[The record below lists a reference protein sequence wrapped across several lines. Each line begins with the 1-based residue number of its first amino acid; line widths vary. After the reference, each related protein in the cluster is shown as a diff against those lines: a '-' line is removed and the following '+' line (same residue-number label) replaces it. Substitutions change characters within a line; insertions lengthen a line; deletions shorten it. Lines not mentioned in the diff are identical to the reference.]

1 MIRIKEINK
10 KIWIGYGLVFILVYS
25 MIDGLNMSYGEM
37 AAEFGGWLV
46 ITNIV
51 LNIVMGVMAGFMIA
65 LSDYVLK
72 FKGIK
77 TKGDNM
83 SFLSVLFG
91 IFTYGCTPCVISFL
105 AVFGIN
111 FSVLALPFAGLP
123 YKLISLA
130 LMGLGIWILARELK
144 RKQCDIRF

>member
-1 MIRIKEINK
+1 MIRLQEINK
-10 KIWIGYGLVFILVYS
+10 KIWIGYGLVFLLVYS
-25 MIDGLNMSYGEM
+25 MIDGLNMSYGDM
-37 AAEFGGWLV
+37 AREHGTWLV
-46 ITNIV
+46 VTNIALNV
-51 LNIVMGVMAGFMIA
+51 LMGAIAGFMIA

-77 TKGDNM
+77 TKGDSM

-130 LMGLGIWILARELK
+130 LMGLGIWILSRELK
-144 RKQCDIRF
+144 RNQCDIRL

>member
-1 MIRIKEINK
+1 MIRLQELNK
-10 KIWIGYGLVFILVYS
+10 KKWIGYGLAFLLVYS

-37 AAEFGGWLV
+37 AQEFGIWLV
-46 ITNIV
+46 IANV
-51 LNIVMGVMAGFMIA
+51 ALNILMGAMAGFMIA
-65 LSDYVLK
+65 LSEYVLQ

-111 FSVLALPFAGLP
+111 FSVIALPFAGLP

-130 LMGLGIWILARELK
+130 LMGLGIWILTRELK
-144 RKQCDIRF
+144 RKQCDIRL